1 MSEAINA
8 GGANRSGLVLLIVS
22 VLAGLGMSF
31 AAAASIVAANGPKD
45 GTAVTDGQQSI
56 LPPDQMLNY
65 GG

>member
-1 MSEAINA
+1 MSQATTA
-8 GGANRSGLVLLIVS
+8 GGASQSGLVLLTVS

-45 GTAVTDGQQSI
+45 DAAVTTGQQTVLS
-56 LPPDQMLNY
+56 PEQMLNY